1 MVPLTPF
8 DPALIDS
15 MLQLDYAKLLL
26 LSPRHDTTGAF
37 LALLRSAKKSI
48 LISIYGC
55 TIKEVVDVLIEKH
68 NAGVDVRIL
77 FDHTQACGLTE
88 RVQVQRIADA
98 KIRHWIGTSP
108 VARQIL
114 HAKVCIVDMVLVES
128 GSWNYSDSGSKQFN
142 TWILER
148 CPDVAAKLTAYIE
161 EIILWVEK
169 NEPQWNTVTIP
180 LSLDG
185 VLLGASQPKI
195 LVIEGVSPC

>member
-1 MVPLTPF
+1 MVPPTPF
-8 DPALIDS
+8 DPVLIES
-15 MLQLDYAKLLL
+15 MRQLDYAKLLL

-88 RVQVQRIADA
+88 RVQVQRIVDA

-108 VARQIL
+108 VAHQLLHSKVAVIDGIL
-114 HAKVCIVDMVLVES
+114 TET
-128 GSWNYSDSGSKQFN
+128 GSWNYSVGSHNQAN
-142 TWILER
+142 TFILSKDEQE
-148 CPDVAAKLTAYIE
+148 AAKLTEFINSL
-161 EIILWVEK
+161 IDWVALH
-169 NEPQWNTVTIP
+169 EPQWQSDLTTN
-180 LSLDG
+180 SL
-185 VLLGASQPKI
+185 
-195 LVIEGVSPC
+195 VSGGPPGHDMPDKV